1 MRIGL
6 LSPSIYMSP
15 HYKDMIFAPRDL
27 SIALANGLVDRGHEV
42 YFFTAP
48 GIPTKAT
55 LVAGDRNLLEMQ
67 FLEEKLRDQGGERL
81 KWGSF
86 YMKKRNYELDLTE
99 RCYKMALE
107 GKLDIVHS
115 YHDTVAHFFDDLM
128 GFPTIYSLHDPLS
141 DNEHGLSYWLMK
153 KFSHHKYVSISNA
166 FRRNDK
172 LRLNFVQ
179 TVYHGINVSK
189 HKTFSGN
196 DKYISLMGRM
206 TKEKGIEFAIEAAKS
221 VNMPIKIATSPM
233 EENRNLSYYR
243 DVIEPHLSSKLI
255 SFTGFLGGEDK
266 DKFLGES
273 LCFLFPIQW
282 EEPFG
287 MVMIEAMAVGTPV
300 IAFDR
305 GSVSEVVKDGVT
317 GFVVPPKDG
326 VKGLVS
332 AIKKLQALSPSEYQ
346 KMRRSCR
353 VHVEEKFTVEKMVEG
368 YEQVYKKVL

>member
-1 MRIGL
+1 MKIGL

-27 SIALANGLVDRGHEV
+27 SISLANGLVDRGHEV

-99 RCYKMALE
+99 RCYKMALQ

-128 GFPTIYSLHDPLS
+128 GFPTVYTLHDPLS

-153 KFSHHKYVSISNA
+153 KFSHHRYVSISNA

-179 TVYHGINVSK
+179 TVYHGINASE

-196 DKYISLMGRM
+196 GKYLAFMGRM
-206 TKEKGIEFAIEAAKS
+206 EKEKGMEFAIEAAKS
-221 VNMPIKIATSPM
+221 VNLPIKIATSSIEKNKSLP
-233 EENRNLSYYR
+233 YYR
-243 DVIEPHLSSKLI
+243 DIIQPLLNYQLI
-255 SFTGFLGGEDK
+255 SLVGFLGGKEK
-266 DKFLGES
+266 DKFLGEA

-287 MVMIEAMAVGTPV
+287 MVMIEAMAAGTPV

-305 GSVSEVVKDGVT
+305 GSVSEVVKDKVT
-317 GFVVPPKDG
+317 GFVVPPEEG
-326 VKGLVS
+326 MRGLVS
-332 AIKKLQALSPSEYQ
+332 AIKKLQSLSPSEYQ

-353 VHVEEKFTVEKMVEG
+353 VNVEQNFTVEKMVEG